1 MSTQARAAI
10 PSPETS
16 LGDSFA
22 WPFRDPEW
30 FNKIVLMGLISI
42 IPIVGWLQL
51 LGWMLAALDNLRHG
65 WQVLPPAG
73 FRYATRGIN
82 LFAASLI
89 WGLAVAVLIY
99 GSMGVAIFA
108 MLSLAPRSSNGGSSD
123 AFPLFFFPLMFGLT
137 AAFGLIIVAIYV
149 LIPPLIVFT
158 DRTGLG
164 GAFNV
169 AGFVHAIRSSPQE
182 SVYTAAPLA
191 VSVMALRRP
200 SRASLSVLIS
210 PLALSRDTT
219 SAIVDRSSD
228 TRLPR
233 VRWSRPCGSQSSAL
247 SVANCGDVTVC
258 DTSSSQSRFMA

>member
-1 MSTQARAAI
+1 MDTHAGAAT
-10 PSPETS
+10 PSPDTS

-30 FNKIVLMGLISI
+30 FNKIVLMGLIGL

-89 WGLAVAVLIY
+89 WGLVAAVLIY

-108 MLSLAPRSSNGGSSD
+108 MLSLTPKSSDGSSTL
-123 AFPLFFFPLMFGLT
+123 FPFIFFPLMFGIT
-137 AAFGLIIVAIYV
+137 AAFGLIIIALYV
-149 LIPPLIVFT
+149 FIPPLILLT

-169 AGFVHAIRSSPQE
+169 AGFVHAIRTSPKE
-182 SVYTAAPLA
+182 SLAAA
-191 VSVMALRRP
+191 A
-200 SRASLSVLIS
+200 
-210 PLALSRDTT
+210 LALVGYFISGLGSYLCYVGILFTIPYSLALLAGVLRWYEVN
-219 SAIVDRSSD
+219 AKPGA
-228 TRLPR
+228 LP
-233 VRWSRPCGSQSSAL
+233 
-247 SVANCGDVTVC
+247 
-258 DTSSSQSRFMA
+258 

>member
-30 FNKIVLMGLISI
+30 FNKIVLMGLIGI

-51 LGWMLAALDNLRHG
+51 LGWMLASLDNLRHG

-73 FRYATRGIN
+73 FHYATRGIN

-182 SVYTAAPLA
+182 SVAAA
-191 VSVMALRRP
+191 A
-200 SRASLSVLIS
+200 
-210 PLALSRDTT
+210 LALVSYFISGLGSYLCYVGILFTFPY
-219 SAIVDRSSD
+219 SLAILAGVLRWYEVNAKPGA
-228 TRLPR
+228 LP
-233 VRWSRPCGSQSSAL
+233 
-247 SVANCGDVTVC
+247 
-258 DTSSSQSRFMA
+258 